1 MACFCDACSHVCL
14 LVLVVDSE
22 VLQVRRCPYLA
33 NCEYCQCKRS
43 ILVVTQPTYFQLA
56 RQSPLGNICVVREAL
71 TSRLFARNRIETA
84 ISAPAPDCQP
94 EQASPYTMKVSMRQV
109 CLIWRTEVIAD
120 NGEAD
125 Q

>member
-1 MACFCDACSHVCL
+1 MQAQHLSRYSAHFLPAS
-14 LVLVVDSE
+14 
-22 VLQVRRCPYLA
+22 
-33 NCEYCQCKRS
+33 
-43 ILVVTQPTYFQLA
+43 

-71 TSRLFARNRIETA
+71 TSRLLARSRSEAA
-84 ISAPAPDCQP
+84 ISAPAPDCQL
-94 EQASPYTMKVSMRQV
+94 EQEIPYTVKVSMRQV